1 MARTD
6 TLGNFLTDV
15 AEAIRTKEG
24 TTETIPASEFD
35 TRISNLSGGGS
46 EDLSEELNTQDSALT
61 TQEITIE
68 HIITALEGKGTP
80 PATGG
85 GSGEFVP
92 IIHPFAPSIPSDDFS
107 NVTSVTT
114 NAKELVKKGQGGFE
128 DTGDLTSL
136 VVPGFVAIFTRSAYT
151 LSDNL
156 EIVAET
162 DIMTKYD
169 TPYHKL
175 IVCWCDN
182 IAEDITVS
190 QETAGR
196 IGVGFISFAN
206 ITSKPNVEIIK
217 NEYDYSVNENKKLS
231 IKAGICIY
239 FMTAIYGTSL
249 LAFYPNDSI
258 NRRASYYNT
267 SKRIAWAKSS
277 RLMISVTYAD
287 EDCDT
292 ILDGTSSDSSDI
304 GIIGI
309 KIS

>member
-35 TRISNLSGGGS
+35 TRIANLSGGGS
-46 EDLSEELNTQDSALT
+46 EGNSELA
-61 TQEITIE
+61 
-68 HIITALEGKGTP
+68 
-80 PATGG
+80 
-85 GSGEFVP
+85 P
-92 IIHPFAPSIPSDDFS
+92 IILPFSPSIPPDDFS
-107 NVTSVTT
+107 NTTSVTT
-114 NAKELVKKGQGGFE
+114 NAKELVQRGQGGFE

-182 IAEDITVS
+182 IVEDITVT

-196 IGVGFISFAN
+196 IGVGFIGFAN
-206 ITSKPNVEIIK
+206 ITSKPNIEIIRNEIDFSANDFK
-217 NEYDYSVNENKKLS
+217 NSESFP
-231 IKAGICIY
+231 IKSGICL
-239 FMTAIYGTSL
+239 FFATAIYSTSIL
-249 LAFYPNDSI
+249 SFFINDDLE
-258 NRRASYYNT
+258 RKMSYYNT
-267 SKRIAWAKSS
+267 SKRIAWRKSS
-277 RLMISVTYAD
+277 RLSIWATYST
-287 EDCDT
+287 EDCN
-292 ILDGTSSDSSDI
+292 IMFNGTSNDTHDI

-309 KIS
+309 RIS